1 MIELDLSNPLSPSG
15 TLAPS
20 FDMSKITEE
29 INSINSLLSTAQS
42 VVNVAGSTIN
52 AAIGVSSALVSIGG
66 IVPPGYFYNPSVKD
80 QASGPWNSPKAIAY
94 AARDKA
100 KDIVVKKV
108 EYVKNAIGELPETAL
123 NTLLNMIDPLLEQL
137 IDKIE
142 EILGIGLE
150 QLYYLCNVGLKIY
163 RTYKM
168 VKKFNGEQNRR
179 NQISLPDNDGN
190 NPEKSRSGLNAS
202 ISLDKE
208 QLKKDLKEWLDQQ
221 IDAIWNGFLII
232 TIIDE
237 IKEIKEVFTNL
248 FNASNDNIES
258 QMNSLDGLVEF
269 LDFLGLSEDQAP
281 AGIGVAALEG
291 NINAYKNLLG
301 NVGKD
306 YAIGLAS
313 GIGNSFM
320 ETLGDSLKNNVKVS
334 IKRKFQ
340 IKTTGE
346 TGVIE
351 ILMHAD
357 PNKTNN
363 VGDLVAELNS
373 IRLFSAASVTSI
385 VAKAK
390 EVWKSEKDDDSDSN
404 RFQSTSPTMH
414 VKVIFRY
421 KPDSSTENS
430 STQSDDAGL
439 TPQLTISTIDEGV
452 VQDGAST
459 HIVSNLLSTAISVLR
474 TLMPQLELIAHLVS
488 NYKTNKARYLS
499 SSSLKISSILSL
511 VKKAQGWLSSNDD
524 EFEPLVI
531 EDQHVATLIS
541 KRLELDS
548 STDSSTKELN
558 RFLEIV
564 IGPEDIARVSDL
576 LESSANLDSSIH
588 LFLNPNNVNKNF
600 EVDLATGTV
609 YYADPN
615 LPESDSEILEHLN
628 DKEEPELSI
637 EDLLTV
643 YNDDSEGGV
652 ISLEGIC
659 GNDSNGEQNLPNPS
673 GIKSLEEA
681 NELLNSEWV
690 NKACELASIDPSSL
704 STDDAENL
712 LSNIPE
718 PIGNKVIIEFARDSI
733 KGLGIEYSLYD
744 TVRGGTRI
752 TSDTIFGTCIQ
763 NNSQRK
769 IKSIFDSGTVRSVG
783 DSSVIAK
790 VLPKTYRHFIIDD
803 CRTKS
808 DTVFTEDEMN
818 QMKEDFEMSNNLFTF
833 ISNNLCLSVLPHIL
847 CEREEEPKTPL
858 VDPPAPNGYTDI
870 WPVWKD
876 HYKHTRDNFYRQFEE
891 MSDDNKMK
899 EIRDTGANPKKIKEL
914 ADKKIQQREDFI
926 SWKHGKHQ
934 WDSST
939 NGIIDLYENYKT
951 KLDKCGYD
959 PSFGDAKGLGLSYYV
974 DLLASI
980 DLTVENFAYAQEYY
994 DLISKIATR
1003 RCLYE
1008 ENTRTDIENVI
1019 NHNGIAF
1026 MDIVGSQISFIQYM
1040 DSEYEGDYT
1049 FTKIFDFLK
1058 NDALNAKQKQDS
1070 TISSL
1075 DATTEDNLR
1084 RLANLYLFYIE
1095 HSADFDDKDSFK
1107 STEELNYEILTKEER
1122 DQIESFWSKVIN
1134 DYKTRY
1140 NMPDLIEALKEKSKS
1155 RLEDTIWPVP
1165 INITIKGESYKLYL
1179 FTRNPNEDSGLANYD
1194 DSFSEEIP
1202 ESIEEPTLPS
1212 SEGLSAEAPANAK
1225 DLLDDNSG
1233 SLIPNENGGDNSTET
1248 EVPITDVKYWTKYFS
1263 IATAATLFPVYWATG
1278 LVIPPA
1284 VYILLPA
1291 IYVCLTTIF
1300 IKEVNFLIVIGL
1312 SIRGIFI
1319 EPLILYVNL
1328 DSDFA
1333 SITLP
1338 LKMMLNRIKDTFRG
1352 QIENMENIIPNLI
1365 QIQINK
1371 MEAENDRLKRENIEL
1386 SRMQD
1391 ELKAIQFPGLE
1402 ALKKAIKSEIRG
1414 RDPRQ
1419 MVRRLQNM

>member
-1 MIELDLSNPLSPSG
+1 MDLSNPLSPSG

-42 VVNVAGSTIN
+42 VVNVAGSAIN
-52 AAIGVSSALVSIGG
+52 AAVGVTSALVSIGG

-80 QASGPWNSPKAIAY
+80 QASGPWNSVKGIAY
-94 AARDKA
+94 AMRDKA
-100 KDIVVKKV
+100 KDIVVKQV
-108 EYVKNAIGELPETAL
+108 EYVKNAIGEIPETAL

-248 FNASNDNIES
+248 SNASNDNIES

-320 ETLGDSLKNNVKVS
+320 GTLGDSLKNNVTVS

-373 IRLFSAASVTSI
+373 IKLFSAASVTSI

-474 TLMPQLELIAHLVS
+474 TVMPQLQIIAHLVS
-488 NYKTNKARYLS
+488 NYKINKARYLG

-531 EDQHVATLIS
+531 EDQNIVNLIS
-541 KRLELDS
+541 ERLGLDS
-548 STDSSTKELN
+548 STDSSTKDLN

-564 IGPEDIARVSDL
+564 ISPEDIARISDL
-576 LESSANLDSSIH
+576 LDSSVNLDSSIH

-628 DKEEPELSI
+628 DKEEPQSSI

-652 ISLEGIC
+652 ITLEDLGIC
-659 GNDSNGEQNLPNPS
+659 GNDSNSQQNLPNPS
-673 GIKSLEEA
+673 GIKSIEEA
-681 NELLNSEWV
+681 NEILNSEWIE
-690 NKACELASIDPSSL
+690 KACELASIDASSL
-704 STDDAENL
+704 SSADAEKL
-712 LSNIPE
+712 LDQLPD

-733 KGLGIEYSLYD
+733 KGPGIEYSLYD
-744 TVRGGTRI
+744 AVQGGTGI

-763 NNSQRK
+763 NSSQRK
-769 IKSIFDSGTVRSVG
+769 IKSIFDSGTVRAAG
-783 DSSVIAK
+783 QSSSIAK
-790 VLPKTYRHFIIDD
+790 VLPKTYRHLIIDD

-808 DTVFTEDEMN
+808 DSVFSEDDMN

-847 CEREEEPKTPL
+847 CEREVEPKIPS
-858 VDPPAPNGYTDI
+858 VVPPAPNGQTDI
-870 WPVWKD
+870 WLVWKE
-876 HYKHTRDNFYRQFEE
+876 HYEHTRDNFYNQFAE
-891 MSDDNKMK
+891 MSDDDKMN
-899 EIRDTGANPKKIKEL
+899 EIRNTGTNSKKIKEL

-926 SWKHGKHQ
+926 SGNHQ
-934 WDSST
+934 WDSET

-951 KLDKCGYD
+951 RLDKCGYD
-959 PSFGDAKGLGLSYYV
+959 PSFSDAKGLGLSYYV
-974 DLLASI
+974 DLLGSI
-980 DLTVENFAYAQEYY
+980 DLTTENFAYAQEYY
-994 DLISKIATR
+994 DLISNIATR

-1008 ENTRTDIENVI
+1008 ENTKTDIENVI
-1019 NHNGIAF
+1019 NLNGIAF
-1026 MDIVGSQISFIQYM
+1026 IDIIGSQTTFIQYM
-1040 DSEYEGDYT
+1040 ESEYKDDYT
-1049 FTKIFDFLK
+1049 FAKIFDFLK
-1058 NDALNAKQKQDS
+1058 NDALNAKQKQDP

-1075 DATTEDNLR
+1075 DAKTEESLR

-1134 DYKTRY
+1134 DYKTKY
-1140 NMPDLIEALKEKSKS
+1140 NMPDLIKALEEKSKS
-1155 RLEDTIWPVP
+1155 RLEDAIWPAP
-1165 INITIKGESYKLYL
+1165 IDITIKGESYKLYL

-1212 SEGLSAEAPANAK
+1212 SEGLSAEAPPNAK
-1225 DLLDDNSG
+1225 ELLDDNSG
-1233 SLIPNENGGDNSTET
+1233 SLLPNEFGGDNSTET
-1248 EVPITDVKYWTKYFS
+1248 EVPIIDVKYWTKYFS
-1263 IATAATLFPVYWATG
+1263 IATAATLIPAYWATG

-1291 IYVCLTTIF
+1291 IYVCLSTIF

-1312 SIRGIFI
+1312 SIRGVFI

-1328 DSDFA
+1328 DSDIA

-1352 QIENMENIIPNLI
+1352 QIQNIENMIPNLI
-1365 QIQINK
+1365 QIQINE